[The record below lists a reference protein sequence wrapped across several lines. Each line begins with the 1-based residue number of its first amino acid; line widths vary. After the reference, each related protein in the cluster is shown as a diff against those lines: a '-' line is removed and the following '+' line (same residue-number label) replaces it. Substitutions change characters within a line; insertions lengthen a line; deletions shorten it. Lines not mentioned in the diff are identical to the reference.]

1 MRYIVYK
8 GDDIRCMG
16 TAKECAEIMGVK
28 MSTFKHYLTPSYNYR
43 IEQRAERKVIRWS
56 KGVTVVLPMEDYIQN
71 KLNG

>member
-16 TAKECAEIMGVK
+16 TLDECIKLMGIK
-28 MSTFKHYLTPSYNYR
+28 KSTFQYYLTPSHAHR
-43 IEQRAERKVIRWS
+43 VEQREAGSKRKL
-56 KGVTVVLPMEDYIQN
+56 KGYTRVEPMQEYIQK

>member
-16 TAKECAEIMGVK
+16 TAQECVDHMGIK

-43 IEQRAERKVIRWS
+43 IQVRAERKVIRKT
-56 KGVTVVLPMEDYIQN
+56 KGALVVLPMEEYIQN